1 MENNLS
7 LNIFLLKYII
17 QLNLKRKNNFLKVF
31 FNINKMYKSINNLI
45 KNQFD

>member
-17 QLNLKRKNNFLKVF
+17 QLNLKRKNNFLKGF